1 MAQVDLAEL
10 WLRVLS
16 NIKSKINEQAFQSW
30 FSPIKL
36 SLSQGDNLILEVPD
50 NFFRDWLLEHYQDL
64 INSSVEQVFGQ
75 KIKIELKVNSNIL
88 EIEKTPVLDR
98 QQKNAPVS
106 NNATRLNTKYTFEN
120 FVVGPSN
127 LLAHAYCLAVSQSP
141 AKAYNP
147 LFIYGG
153 VGLGKTHLMQAVG
166 HYVAGNNKDVCIC
179 YVSSE
184 TFTNQLISAIQNRS
198 TASFRQKYRNVDI
211 LLMDDI
217 QFLGGKES
225 TQEEFFHT
233 FNTLHDAHKQ
243 IVISSDKPPKEIPYL
258 EERLISRFAW
268 GLVTDIQP
276 PDLETR
282 IAILR
287 KKAEKET
294 VRVPDEVIFFL
305 AEKIKSNIRELEG
318 ALIRVVAFAC
328 LTNKKLSKE
337 LAQEILKDL
346 LLEDKNRITIDL
358 IQKKVA
364 EYFDVRLADMKSK
377 NRGQAVAYPR
387 QIAMFLSRQLTQHSL
402 PEIGEFFGGRDHTT
416 VIHACEKISNK
427 IKEDASIKK
436 LVNELTVVINS

>member
-1 MAQVDLAEL
+1 MAQVDVAEL

-16 NIKSKINEQAFQSW
+16 TIKSKINEQAFQSW

-36 SLSQGDNLILEVPD
+36 SLIQGDSLILEVPD
-50 NFFRDWLLEHYQDL
+50 HFFREWLLEHYQDL

-75 KIKIELKVNSNIL
+75 KIKIELRVNSNIL
-88 EIEKTPVLDR
+88 EIEKTSALDK
-98 QQKNAPVS
+98 QQKNTSVYS
-106 NNATRLNTKYTFEN
+106 SDLHLNTKYTFEN

-127 LLAHAYCLAVSQSP
+127 LLAHAYCLAVAQSP

-166 HYVAGNNKDVCIC
+166 HYTAGNNKDVCIC

-211 LLMDDI
+211 LLIDDI

-233 FNTLHDAHKQ
+233 FNTLYDAHKQ
-243 IVISSDKPPKEIPYL
+243 IVLSSDKPPKEIPYL

-282 IAILR
+282 VAILR

-294 VRVPDEVIFFL
+294 IRVPDEVVFFL

-337 LAQEILKDL
+337 LVQEVLKDL
-346 LLEDKNRITIDL
+346 LLEDKNRITVDF

-387 QIAMFLSRQLTQHSL
+387 QIAMFLARQLTQHSL

-416 VIHACEKISNK
+416 VIHAYKKISNK

-436 LVNELTVVINS
+436 LVDELAAVINS